1 MFLLLLPLLIISNI
15 GLAYSNCVNINNNN
29 SLTILNSTYSQ
40 NCYNHVVQEIDCCN
54 YLLLDE
60 TCKYKYKECV
70 DNEKYIVDEITNH
83 CHEHNTEIFDLEFS
97 DYCHNFTLHIEP
109 YCCENIYNFECYGW
123 YSNCHSFDK
132 DNITKTCNIPTKYRN
147 EYCSNYTKH
156 IDDFCCY
163 DFTDTCIE
171 IYEWCV
177 KQHPETEDILDLYLG
192 PKIGHTIGTNLRKY
206 NNVLTIKKCADLCLK
221 NSQCKSFDYIKNL
234 NLCYLNRHVI
244 GDKIGN
250 KRVTLLNDPEM
261 NSVHYSKIINMPIAD
276 TLCNIKRHSYLG
288 DGICD
293 KSGGYNT
300 PECHYDG
307 GDCCSETC
315 NKDAF
320 FFCGLL
326 QYDCI
331 DPMVLNPL
339 TKSPSPTPTNNPTRS
354 PTNNPTWSPTNN
366 PTTFTPT
373 DIPTEEPTQS
383 PTIKPTS
390 IPTFTPTKIPT
401 STPSKTPTSTPSK
414 KPTSTPSKKPTSTPS
429 ESPTSTPSESPT
441 STPSKSPTS
450 TPSELPTFTPS
461 ESPTSTPSESPTS
474 SPTNTPTSSPTNTPT
489 QCPTKQ
495 TTISSANSKS
505 SDNNINNNTG
515 LIVGLIIVSLLLAS
529 LIIYNFAIR
538 NNYNTNNMNN
548 VNNSRSNNEI
558 GLRTTSNMGFS
569 NPLYEENKNKSILK
583 NTNKEN
589 DKNNISTNDEIYDDD
604 DSNYTYN
611 DSPLDS
617 PENSGTFN
625 DIYDDPS
632 LMIYKSIQKTLPKDE
647 NNMDDIDYEEE
658 YDIQNNKK
666 RKLVWSEE
674 DDIREYE
681 INKLEHSDIYLNE
694 DSPTKR

>member
-1 MFLLLLPLLIISNI
+1 MILLLLPLLIISNI

-29 SLTILNSTYSQ
+29 SLSILNSTYSQ
-40 NCYNHVVQEIDCCN
+40 NCYNHIVQEIDCCN

-70 DNEKYIVDEITNH
+70 DNEKYIVDEIINH

-109 YCCENIYNFECYGW
+109 YCCENIYNFECYSW

-147 EYCSNYTKH
+147 EFCSNYTKH
-156 IDDFCCY
+156 IDDFCCH

-171 IYEWCV
+171 VYEWCV

-192 PKIGHTIGTNLRKY
+192 PKIGHTVGSNLRKY
-206 NNVLTIKKCADLCLK
+206 NNILNIRKCADLCLK
-221 NSQCKSFDYIKNL
+221 NNQCRSFDFIKNL
-234 NLCYLNRHVI
+234 NLCYANKHVI

-250 KRVTLLNDPEM
+250 TRVTLLNDPELD
-261 NSVHYSKIINMPIAD
+261 SVHYSKIINMPIED
-276 TLCNIKRHSYLG
+276 TLCNVKRHRYIG
-288 DGICD
+288 DGLCD

-331 DPMVLNPL
+331 DPMVLNPP
-339 TKSPSPTPTNNPTRS
+339 TKSPSPIPTNKPTWS

-373 DIPTEEPTQS
+373 NIPTQEPTQS
-383 PTIKPTS
+383 PTIKPTG
-390 IPTFTPTKIPT
+390 IPTFTPTKT
-401 STPSKTPTSTPSK
+401 
-414 KPTSTPSKKPTSTPS
+414 
-429 ESPTSTPSESPT
+429 PTSTPSESPT

-450 TPSELPTFTPS
+450 TPSELPTSTPSELPTSTPS
-461 ESPTSTPSESPTS
+461 ESPTSTPSES
-474 SPTNTPTSSPTNTPT
+474 PTSSPTNTPT

-515 LIVGLIIVSLLLAS
+515 LIVGLIIVSVLLAA
-529 LIIYNFAIR
+529 LIMYNFSIR
-538 NNYNTNNMNN
+538 NNGNYNTNNMNN
-548 VNNSRSNNEI
+548 TNNTPLKNRTD
-558 GLRTTSNMGFS
+558 LRTTNNMGFS
-569 NPLYEENKNKSILK
+569 NPLYEENKNKSVLK
-583 NTNKEN
+583 NTNNLN
-589 DKNNISTNDEIYDDD
+589 DKNKISANDEIYEDD

-617 PENSGTFN
+617 PENSGTFD

-632 LMIYKSIQKTLPKDE
+632 LMMSKSILKTLPKDE
-647 NNMDDIDYEEE
+647 NNNETDDTNYEKE

-666 RKLVWSEE
+666 RKLVWSDE

-681 INKLEHSDIYLNE
+681 INKSEHSDIYLNE
-694 DSPTKR
+694 DSPNKR

>member
-1 MFLLLLPLLIISNI
+1 MILLLLPLLIISNL

-40 NCYNHVVQEIDCCN
+40 NCYNHVIQEINCCN
-54 YLLLDE
+54 YLLLDD
-60 TCKYKYKECV
+60 TCKYNYKECV

-123 YSNCHSFDK
+123 YSNCHSFDE

-147 EYCSNYTKH
+147 DFCSNYTKH
-156 IDDFCCY
+156 IDDFCCN

-206 NNVLTIKKCADLCLK
+206 NNILNIRKCADLCLK
-221 NSQCKSFDYIKNL
+221 NSQCRSFDYIKNL
-234 NLCYLNRHVI
+234 NLCYANKHVI

-250 KRVTLLNDPEM
+250 TRVTLLNDPEM
-261 NSVHYSKIINMPIAD
+261 NSVHYSKIINMPISD
-276 TLCNIKRHSYLG
+276 TLCNVKRHKFIG
-288 DGICD
+288 DGLCD

-307 GDCCSETC
+307 GDCCAKTC

-331 DPMVLNPL
+331 DPMILNPP
-339 TKSPSPTPTNNPTRS
+339 TKSPSPTPTNNPTWSPTNNPTWS

-373 DIPTEEPTQS
+373 NIPTQEPTQS
-383 PTIKPTS
+383 PTIKPTG
-390 IPTFTPTKIPT
+390 IPTFTPTK
-401 STPSKTPTSTPSK
+401 TPTLT
-414 KPTSTPSKKPTSTPS
+414 
-429 ESPTSTPSESPT
+429 
-441 STPSKSPTS
+441 
-450 TPSELPTFTPS
+450 
-461 ESPTSTPSESPTS
+461 
-474 SPTNTPTSSPTNTPT
+474 PTNTPTILPSSIPTKNPTSNPTSDPTSDPTSVPT

-495 TTISSANSKS
+495 TTSSSANSKS
-505 SDNNINNNTG
+505 SDSNDNNIG
-515 LIVGLIIVSLLLAS
+515 LIVGLIIVSVILAA
-529 LIIYNFAIR
+529 LIIYNFAIK
-538 NNYNTNNMNN
+538 NNDNYNTNNTNSTNN
-548 VNNSRSNNEI
+548 ITLNNRT
-558 GLRTTSNMGFS
+558 GLRTTNNMGFS
-569 NPLYEENKNKSILK
+569 NPLYEGTQNKSILK
-583 NTNKEN
+583 NTNN
-589 DKNNISTNDEIYDDD
+589 LNNKNKIDANDEIYEDDN
-604 DSNYTYN
+604 SNYTYS
-611 DSPLDS
+611 DSPLSS
-617 PENSGTFN
+617 PENTGTFN

-632 LMIYKSIQKTLPKDE
+632 LMMSKSIQKTLPKDE
-647 NNMDDIDYEEE
+647 NNIDDIDYEEE
-658 YDIQNNKK
+658 YDVKDKK
-666 RKLVWSEE
+666 KKKIS
-674 DDIREYE
+674 
-681 INKLEHSDIYLNE
+681 LE
-694 DSPTKR
+694 